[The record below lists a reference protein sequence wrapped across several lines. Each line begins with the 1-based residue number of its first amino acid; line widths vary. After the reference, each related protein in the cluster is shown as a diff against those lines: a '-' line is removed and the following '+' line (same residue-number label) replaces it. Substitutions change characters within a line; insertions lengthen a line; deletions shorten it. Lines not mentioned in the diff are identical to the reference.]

1 MNTNMNH
8 AINNLELEMLNVRC
22 MRQLYHSIVEYF
34 EVCFMQTINNSKF
47 SVRGVELYVEFDEN
61 DGIIE
66 ITYEGRDDH
75 DQSFTIEA
83 EEVIDLRLNMAAVQ
97 KIITFARLDEKSELV
112 SDAMYWLFE
121 KMKEYFRVMGK

>member
-22 MRQLYHSIVEYF
+22 MRQLYHAIVEYF
-34 EVCFMQTINNSKF
+34 EICFMQKINKSKF
-47 SVRGVELYVEFDEN
+47 NVRGVELYVEFDES
-61 DGIIE
+61 DGIE
-66 ITYEGRDDH
+66 ITYEGRDQH

-97 KIITFARLDEKSELV
+97 KIITFARQDEKSELV